1 MVTRYD
7 DTNIAKL
14 TRDVSKDFAIN
25 YTEINWTK

>member
-14 TRDVSKDFAIN
+14 TRDVSKDFAIK